1 MNTHCGIVA
10 YVVSRSQ
17 ECVGSLSSFVLLWY
31 LDLKQHFTDIEI
43 MSEVKLD
50 DLTIHI
56 KILLINT

>member
-1 MNTHCGIVA
+1 MNTHRGIVA
-10 YVVSRSQ
+10 YVISRLQ
-17 ECVGSLSSFVLLWY
+17 ECVESLASFVLLWY

-43 MSEVKLD
+43 MSKVKLD